1 MITLK
6 AKQGVRWLR
15 SLFAW
20 RHVRQEGAWVYFENS
35 VTGQRRC
42 RWRGDG
48 YTPADYRFIRPGDII
63 EGPFRREILCLD
75 TAASRP

>member
-1 MITLK
+1 MPLK
-6 AKQGVRWLR
+6 AENGVRWVR

-20 RHVRQEGAWVYFENS
+20 KHVRQDKVWIYFENS

-48 YTPADYRFIRPGDII
+48 YAPVDYRFIRPGDII
-63 EGPFRREILCLD
+63 EGPFRREVLSYD
-75 TAASRP
+75 TFASAS